1 MLHDALITS
10 VVDGDTYDAIVDL
23 DFDIKISIRIRL
35 FGVNCPETK
44 KKNKSGIDAKK
55 FATELLQDKP
65 VTIDYRRH
73 DSFGRVLSCVW
84 LDGSSVS
91 DILVANGHAII
102 YVPHYLNKY
111 V

>member
-1 MLHDALITS
+1 MLHDALITN

-35 FGVNCPETK
+35 FGVNCPEMK
-44 KKNKSGIDAKK
+44 HKDKAGSDAKK
-55 FATELLQDKP
+55 FVTDLILGKP
-65 VTIDYRRH
+65 VTIDYKRH

-84 LDGSSVS
+84 IDGSSVG

-102 YVPHYLNKY
+102 YVPHYLNR
-111 V
+111 